1 MNKVKNILISYL
13 VICCFALYYL
23 FLYPDL
29 KSNNVENYISRYI
42 YCEVE
47 IVNSSPKVNRTIE
60 LPRNNNCGYIQEPSI
75 IIMSNTLKVQA
86 IIEFLY
92 LFSFLSLTTLFWFL
106 RKLYLKLFCYLESL
120 LNSSKKP
127 RKKNL

>member
-1 MNKVKNILISYL
+1 MLILIS
-13 VICCFALYYL
+13 VPISATPFDSIL